1 MQSSAAM
8 FLTYFA
14 TLFCICSSC
23 PFLHQES
30 ENSANTNENHV
41 HANIALYPIPT
52 FRTTS
57 RPTTLQP
64 KKSPTAVPVSAPT
77 AVSVCKKTK
86 FAYPTVTAASTCTAY
101 KQIRADFIAL
111 LPPGGTSAGDF
122 TRANIFGKALRLA
135 FHDAGEIDITQ
146 PDKLGP
152 DGCLSNTAENAGLI
166 PFGTVT
172 STMVDSLFEPIY
184 QKYCDS
190 ISRADFWALLGWLS
204 INLSSGGAIPISFQ
218 YGRKD
223 AVTCNVPKDKVRLPN
238 AQSGR
243 GAINQVFIAQMG
255 LTLTDAVTLI
265 GAHTLGHV
273 HPEATGYG
281 VVATPTTTTA
291 TTAVRLAQLDQ
302 PSLSLPDTEDP
313 LLQSNAW
320 DSTPQIFDNEYFK
333 GLIEAVN
340 FYEDELC
347 SFFFFAFINNVIGL
361 GE

>member
-184 QKYCDS
+184 QKYCDNLN
-190 ISRADFWALLGWLS
+190 RADFFVLFAKFAVEYSEPTKS
-204 INLSSGGAIPISFQ
+204 IKIPFQ
-218 YGRKD
+218 YGR
-223 AVTCNVPKDKVRLPN
+223 RES
-238 AQSGR
+238 QSCAGPGNSYVGR
-243 GAINQVFIAQMG
+243 DPSGQAGVDEMVETFINNMG
-255 LTLTDAVTLI
+255 LTNVDIVTLL
-265 GAHTLGHV
+265 GGHTLGHV
-273 HPEATGYG
+273 HKDFSGYDGTFDILLEA
-281 VVATPTTTTA
+281 
-291 TTAVRLAQLDQ
+291 
-302 PSLSLPDTEDP
+302 
-313 LLQSNAW
+313 SN
-320 DSTPQIFDNEYFK
+320 DCIITNK
-333 GLIEAVN
+333 N
-340 FYEDELC
+340 FIAAL
-347 SFFFFAFINNVIGL
+347 
-361 GE
+361 